1 MAATIQDLEN
11 LGLAPAVQVD
21 QAGRPT
27 AANVPMGFSQTTVLT
42 SSVPLL
48 LIPGGSTLAI
58 IQCQGQP
65 VRWRDDGTAPTST
78 VGMLM
83 NVGDVLRYDGPI
95 EKLRFIETA
104 ASATLN
110 VSFYS

>member
-1 MAATIQDLEN
+1 MAATINDLEN

-21 QAGRPT
+21 QTGRPVV
-27 AANVPMGFSQTTVLT
+27 ANVPMGFFQMTVLT
-42 SSVPLL
+42 SSIGMTT
-48 LIPGGSTLAI
+48 IPGGSTLAV

-65 VRWRDDGTAPTST
+65 VRWRDDGTAPTAS

-83 NVGDVLRYDGPI
+83 NVGDVLKYDGPI
-95 EKLRFIETA
+95 DKLRFIETA

-110 VSFYS
+110 VAFYS